1 MLFKR
6 KKKVSE
12 GMTWWDVTLGKFQD
26 LKGLDLKE
34 LDGQIEAARILLGME
49 VDDLPWGE
57 FCKELNR
64 LKFLEEEVPK
74 SIIRES
80 YVLNGRRYVTKANL
94 QEFTVARYMDF
105 VNQGRTG
112 KWERI
117 LSVVLVPEGKE
128 YGEYDMDRVYTDILS
143 MSIVDAYAVFNF
155 FRVQFIVCIKTMK
168 DFSVRALKRN
178 PELRSL
184 VEEAL
189 DSMGS
194 SSMSDL

>member
-57 FCKELNR
+57 FCKELNK

-80 YVLNGRRYVTKANL
+80 YVLNGR
-94 QEFTVARYMDF
+94 RYMDF

>member
-6 KKKVSE
+6 KKKVVE

-105 VNQGRTG
+105 VNQSRTG

-155 FRVQFIVCIKTMK
+155 FRVQFIVCTKTMK
-168 DFSVRALKRN
+168 DFSVRALRRN

-189 DSMGS
+189 ECMES
-194 SSMSDL
+194 SSMSGL

>member
-6 KKKVSE
+6 KKKVVE

-34 LDGQIEAARILLGME
+34 LDGQIEAARILLGVR
-49 VDDLPWGE
+49 VDDMTWGE
-57 FCKELNR
+57 FCKELNK

-155 FRVQFIVCIKTMK
+155 FRVQFIVCTKTMK

>member
-6 KKKVSE
+6 KKKVVE

-34 LDGQIEAARILLGME
+34 LDGQIEAARILLGVG
-49 VDDLPWGE
+49 VDDMTWGE

-80 YVLNGRRYVTKANL
+80 YVLNGRRYVTRANL
-94 QEFTVARYMDF
+94 QDFTVARYMDF

-155 FRVQFIVCIKTMK
+155 FRVQFIVCTKTMK

-194 SSMSDL
+194 SSMSVL